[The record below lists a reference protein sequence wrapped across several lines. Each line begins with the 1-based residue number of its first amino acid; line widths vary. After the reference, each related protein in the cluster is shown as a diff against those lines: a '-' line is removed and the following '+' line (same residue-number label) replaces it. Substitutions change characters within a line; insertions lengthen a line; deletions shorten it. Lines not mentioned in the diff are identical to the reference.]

1 MTNIDIASFSFDTSD
16 VVKGAAEIKKAID
29 EIKKNQKEL
38 DTSTKEGS
46 EAFVQNAADLKTLNG
61 FYSEHVKYL
70 SEASKGAFD
79 AATREAQLEVVLA
92 QEATT
97 IKELRDQ
104 NKLLNKLR
112 NDTNLLTEEG
122 QAELKLLNDR
132 LDTNNALIKENVD
145 QYTQQ
150 KINIGNYTQSIKQAF
165 KEMEKEKQAIEESN
179 KALMDMQK
187 ETEKGSKEWS
197 YFNQQI
203 QQNNQQINILV
214 TSMGGVNDEMQASTT
229 ITNLL
234 RGNFSGLATDA
245 QKLGGAG
252 NLLTSTLKGV
262 GASIMTVVKASL
274 AFIATPIGAVI
285 AAVGLVLG
293 LIVNYLKNTQAGM
306 DAVTK
311 VTRPLTA
318 IFESLVRVLQDVG
331 KWLFEAFTNP
341 KKSLEDIYNF
351 VKKNLITT
359 FEGLYDII
367 VGIATLDFAQAKK
380 GFKTLGDQATENINL
395 VKDAATQ
402 VGEFFD
408 EAIQKGLELDRLEK
422 ELETTRIRNTIEI
435 GKQAELF
442 KEQNKIAEDTNK
454 TLAEREAAVIES
466 IAAAGRLNKLKQEEL
481 ALEIDILK
489 NKQSRN
495 DTSREEELALAE
507 LIAKQN
513 ELNAQELEMTTTQQ
527 NKLNTIRREAN
538 AKANAEAQKALDQR
552 LKTED
557 EKIALFEQQQL
568 DGKAKTLQQELMI
581 EQAIS
586 KMRLVQ
592 LDNELKARKISQE
605 QYARE
610 VLAIGQT
617 LARKEAE
624 LAVENASKELEAYKE
639 GFQKQLENRQFLSQQ
654 VAETKKKEL
663 DDLKAKEDA
672 FAKLQ
677 LEKGIID
684 QNQYDERI
692 NEIKEANRLAKKEI
706 DTEREEVEKKEA
718 IELRALEFEAE
729 LERLTQEGATR
740 FEVEQAQIKE
750 QFAVSKQA
758 LDYSL
763 KNQEISQELYTA
775 RLKQLQRERTA
786 AEIANEKALA
796 EEKLAL
802 ATGLFDAAA
811 SFIDKDSKAGKAI
824 ALAKA
829 GINMYQGISAGVA
842 LGFPAAIPA
851 VAFATSTGLKAIKD
865 IVSTKVPSA
874 SGSGSVGGGGGGFS
888 ANLATNLTG
897 QGVNLSSSSNANVQD
912 QVESN
917 ANLGSMTEQIANAV
931 QQGAQ
936 AGTQQGS
943 QEGLTNLSANQ
954 QIMQQSSF

>member
-1 MTNIDIASFSFDTSD
+1 MVNIDLASFSFDTSEI
-16 VVKGAAEIKKAID
+16 VAGAALIKKEID
-29 EIKKNQKEL
+29 ALKAEQKEL
-38 DTSTKEGS
+38 AKSGDTAS
-46 EAFVQNAADLKTLNG
+46 ERFVQNAADLKTLNG
-61 FYSEHVKYL
+61 YYNEHIKYL
-70 SEASKGAFD
+70 SEASMGAFD
-79 AATREAQLEVVLA
+79 AATREAQLELVLG

-132 LDTNNALIKENVD
+132 LDSNNALIKENVD

-150 KINIGNYTQSIKQAF
+150 KIGIGDYAGGIKSALAEMNPFNVSISVFIQNA
-165 KEMEKEKQAIEESN
+165 Q
-179 KALMDMQK
+179 KA
-187 ETEKGSKEWS
+187 
-197 YFNQQI
+197 
-203 QQNNQQINILV
+203 
-214 TSMGGVNDEMQASTT
+214 GGVLP
-229 ITNLL
+229 LL
-234 RGNFSGLATDA
+234 SNGFKAVATGISG
-245 QKLGGAG
+245 
-252 NLLTSTLKGV
+252 
-262 GASIMTVVKASL
+262 MTKAAL

-293 LIVNYLKNTQAGM
+293 AIVNYLKSTQEGM

-311 VTRPLTA
+311 VTRPLAA
-318 IFESLVRVLQDVG
+318 IFESLVGVLQDVG

-341 KKSLEDIYNF
+341 KKAIEDIYKF
-351 VKKNLITT
+351 VKDNLITT

-380 GFKTLGDQATENINL
+380 GFKTLGDQATKNINL

-402 VGEFFD
+402 VGDFFD

-422 ELETTRIRNTIEI
+422 ELEQVRINNTIEI

-454 TLAEREAAVIES
+454 TLAEREKAVQES
-466 IAAAGRLNKLKQEEL
+466 IVAAGRLNALKHQEL
-481 ALEIDILK
+481 DLEIAILK

-495 DTSREEELALAE
+495 DTTRAEELELAK
-507 LIAKQN
+507 LMAKKN
-513 ELNAQELEMTTTQQ
+513 ELNAQELKMTTTQQ
-527 NKLNTIRREAN
+527 NKINTIRREAN
-538 AKANAEAQKALDQR
+538 AKANQQAEKALNDR
-552 LKTED
+552 LKKED
-557 EKIALFEQQQL
+557 EEIALFEQQQL
-568 DGKAKTLQQELMI
+568 DGRAKTLEQELMI
-581 EQAIS
+581 EKAIS
-586 KMRLVQ
+586 EMRLKQ
-592 LDNELKARKISQE
+592 LDNELKAKKISQE

-624 LAVENASKELEAYKE
+624 LAVENAFKELEAYKQ
-639 GFQKQLENRQFLSQQ
+639 GFARQLEERQFLSQQ
-654 VAETKKKEL
+654 VAENKKKEL

-672 FAKLQ
+672 FALLQ
-677 LEKGIID
+677 LEKGIIN
-684 QNQYDERI
+684 QNEYDARI
-692 NEIKEANRLAKKEI
+692 NEIKEANRLAKKEV
-706 DTEREEVEKKEA
+706 DTQREAVEKQER
-718 IELRALEFEAE
+718 IELDALEFEAE
-729 LERLTQEGATR
+729 LERLLADGATK
-740 FEVEQAQIKE
+740 FEIEQAQIKE
-750 QFAVSKQA
+750 QFRVKKAA
-758 LDYSL
+758 LDESL
-763 KNQEISQELYTA
+763 RNQEISQELYTA
-775 RLKQLQRERTA
+775 RLEQLQRQRTA

-796 EEKLAL
+796 EEKLKL

-824 ALAKA
+824 ASAKA

-842 LGFPAAIPA
+842 LGLPAAIPA
-851 VAFATSTGLKAIKD
+851 VSFATSTGLKAIKD
-865 IVSTKVPSA
+865 IASTKIPSA
-874 SGSGSVGGGGGGFS
+874 SGGGSVGGGGGSFS
-888 ANLATNLTG
+888 ANLSRNLTG

-912 QVESN
+912 QVENN

-954 QIMQQSSF
+954 QIMRQSSF

>member
-1 MTNIDIASFSFDTSD
+1 MVNIDLASFSFDTSEILA
-16 VVKGAAEIKKAID
+16 GAAEIKRTIDQLKA
-29 EIKKNQKEL
+29 EQKEL
-38 DTSTKEGS
+38 AKSGDTAS

-61 FYSEHVKYL
+61 FYNEHIKFL
-70 SEASKGAFD
+70 SETTKGAFD

-112 NDTNLLTEEG
+112 NDTNVTTDEGKAQLL
-122 QAELKLLNDR
+122 LLNEQ
-132 LDTNNALIKENVD
+132 LDKNNELIKANVD
-145 QYTQQ
+145 EYTKQ
-150 KINIGNYTQSIKQAF
+150 KINIGNYTKSIKQAF
-165 KEMEKEKQAIEESN
+165 EEMQKEKKALEESN
-179 KALMDMQK
+179 KALMVMQE

-293 LIVNYLKNTQAGM
+293 AIVGYLKSTQSGM

-311 VTRPLTA
+311 VTRPLVA
-318 IFESLVRVLQDVG
+318 IFESLVGVLQDVG

-380 GFKTLGDQATENINL
+380 GFKTLGDQAKENIDL

-422 ELETTRIRNTIEI
+422 ELEQVRINNTIEI

-454 TLAEREAAVIES
+454 TLAEREAAVTES
-466 IAAAGRLNKLKQEEL
+466 IAAAGRLNALKQQEL
-481 ALEIDILK
+481 DLEIAILK

-495 DTSREEELALAE
+495 DTSREEELQLAE
-507 LIAKQN
+507 LVAKKN

-527 NKLNTIRREAN
+527 NKLNTIRRQAN

-568 DGKAKTLQQELMI
+568 DGRAKTLQQELMI
-581 EQAIS
+581 EKAIS
-586 KMRLVQ
+586 EMRLKQ
-592 LDNELKARKISQE
+592 LDNELKAKKISQLE
-605 QYARE
+605 YARE
-610 VLAIGQT
+610 VLAISQD

-624 LAVENASKELEAYKE
+624 TAVDAASRELEAYK
-639 GFQKQLENRQFLSQQ
+639 QSYAKQLEEKRFLSDQ
-654 VAETKKKEL
+654 VLLDKTNELNALLLKEQ
-663 DDLKAKEDA
+663 E

-677 LEKGIID
+677 FEQGLINQQEFNDAINVLNEQNRIAVKELE
-684 QNQYDERI
+684 Q
-692 NEIKEANRLAKKEI
+692 
-706 DTEREEVEKKEA
+706 EREAVEKQEA
-718 IELRALEFEAE
+718 IELRSLEFEAE
-729 LERLTQEGATR
+729 LERLLEEGATK
-740 FEVEQAQIKE
+740 FEIEQAQINE
-750 QFAVSKQA
+750 QFNTRKAA
-758 LDYSL
+758 LDESL
-763 KNQEISQELYTA
+763 RNQEISQELYTA
-775 RLKQLQRERTA
+775 RLEQLQRQRTA

-842 LGFPAAIPA
+842 LGLPAAIPA
-851 VAFATSTGLKAIKD
+851 VAFATSTGLKTIKD

-874 SGSGSVGGGGGGFS
+874 SGSGSVGGGGFS

-912 QVESN
+912 QVENN

-931 QQGAQ
+931 QQGAMQ
-936 AGTQQGS
+936 GTQQGS